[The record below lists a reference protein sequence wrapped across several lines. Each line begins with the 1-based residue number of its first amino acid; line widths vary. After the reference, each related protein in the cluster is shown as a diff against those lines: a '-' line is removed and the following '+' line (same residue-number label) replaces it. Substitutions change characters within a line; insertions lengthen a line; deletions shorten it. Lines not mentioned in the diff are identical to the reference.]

1 MSVAVLFPEVHGFN
15 LGAKECETRTE
26 EMTAACV
33 GDVTG

>member
-1 MSVAVLFPEVHGFN
+1 MSAAVLILEVHGFR

-26 EMTAACV
+26 EMTATCL